1 MTARRAWSKR
11 VWAVVLALAALQATS
26 ICVHAGDAQTQPE
39 TPKSAVTVSL
49 LPDRTLLRI
58 GVEDLRTP
66 NWINDIAFSPDGET
80 VAAAVADTT
89 VPRVVFFHVRTG
101 RQLDVLT
108 PPARP
113 VGAVQSLAYSPD
125 GSKLVWGESS
135 GHVALWDLPTHRLV
149 FREKFHESSVYE
161 VQFSPN
167 GSMLA
172 SAGDVDVVRI
182 GRAGNPGALVRQFV
196 GGEPSPD
203 RVRFPDLPGTFP
215 AGPFRLA
222 FTPNGD
228 RLVVGSGSRAS
239 ISVWRI
245 EDGRL
250 LRQINNAHGIRQ
262 GCDRAGLQYV
272 SVTAD
277 GRRILSAGGSRVPI
291 ALTIAGSGPQHER
304 YSEVRIW
311 DMETARVDQEFAR
324 RRKPRIRLLRPF
336 DGRET
341 RSPLRSGSAPHSGDR
356 DERAR
361 NQVLRYRA
369 VQDIL
374 PRFHVTVR
382 LSRCRFLTRLHSST
396 CGPAGGCT
404 TLKVCPRASSSRRHG
419 RRPAI
424 ALSRDTVTVVCAYG
438 TPGRDDSSGIRSSVS
453 T

>member
-203 RVRFPDLPGTFP
+203 RVRFPDLPGAFP

-228 RLVVGSGSRAS
+228 RLVVGSGSRS

-311 DMETARVDQEFAR
+311 DMETGALIKNLHGEENHGFGYSALSTDGKHLALCDLGVLRILATETNEPEIKFALPGCPGYPPAFSRDGAVVAMPILNSLAFFDVRAGR
-324 RRKPRIRLLRPF
+324 RLHHVEGMPEGELIAASW
-336 DGRET
+336 
-341 RSPLRSGSAPHSGDR
+341 SPSGDR
-356 DERAR
+356 
-361 NQVLRYRA
+361 
-369 VQDIL
+369 I
-374 PRFHVTVR
+374 VTGHGDGGVR
-382 LSRCRFLTRLHSST
+382 
-396 CGPAGGCT
+396 
-404 TLKVCPRASSSRRHG
+404 
-419 RRPAI
+419 
-424 ALSRDTVTVVCAYG
+424 YG